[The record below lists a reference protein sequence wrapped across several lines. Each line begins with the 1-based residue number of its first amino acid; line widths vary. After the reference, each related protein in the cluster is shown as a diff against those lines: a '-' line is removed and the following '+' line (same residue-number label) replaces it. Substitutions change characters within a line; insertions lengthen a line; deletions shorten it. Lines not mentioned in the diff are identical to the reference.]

1 MTAEVWNELR
11 ALAQLGEEDAEQWF
25 GLCRACGAKIQARL
39 RDGIDSDQVGPL
51 LWRAA
56 GGLAFYEY
64 SLILTVRG
72 EAGAFAAG
80 DLKLSHSQ
88 QTGLRAAE
96 EVRNARLAEA
106 APLLRDDQFLFC
118 GVKANG

>member
-39 RDGIDSDQVGPL
+39 RDGIDSDQV
-51 LWRAA
+51 